1 MMDTVL
7 LMLIPSVVLLLTVV
21 GLITLVLKRLAQ
33 TRQLLESREEHDKQ
47 WQQQLVNVLGQL
59 QQDQFDMRRQ
69 LDQALKRDKSSES
82 REAGT
87 MTYAQASQLLRMGA
101 DPAELVNSCGMSEA
115 EARLLTLMASRQTG
129 PAS

>member
-1 MMDTVL
+1 MNSWL
-7 LMLIPSVVLLLTVV
+7 LMLIPVTVLLLAMGVT
-21 GLITLVLKRLAQ
+21 TAVLLKQFRQ
-33 TRQLLESREEHDKQ
+33 TRQMLEQNKEQERH
-47 WQQQLVNVLGQL
+47 WQQQLIKVLSQM

-69 LDQALKRDKSSES
+69 VNQALKRETVGES

-101 DPAELVNSCGMSEA
+101 DPAELVKSCGMSEA
-115 EARLLTLMASRQTG
+115 EARLLTLMATRQTG

>member
-1 MMDTVL
+1 MNSWL
-7 LMLIPSVVLLLTVV
+7 LMLVPVAVLLLAMGIVTAV
-21 GLITLVLKRLAQ
+21 ILKRLVQ
-33 TRQLLESREEHDKQ
+33 TRQLLEQNKEQEQQ
-47 WQQQLVNVLGQL
+47 WQQQLVKVLSQM
-59 QQDQFDMRRQ
+59 QQDQFEMRRQ
-69 LDQALKRDKSSES
+69 VSQALKRDNSSES

>member
-1 MMDTVL
+1 MNNWL
-7 LMLIPSVVLLLTVV
+7 LMLAPFSVLMLGMGAFSYLT
-21 GLITLVLKRLAQ
+21 LKKLAQ
-33 TRQLLESREEHDKQ
+33 TRRLLEQSLESERQ
-47 WQQQLVNVLGQL
+47 WQQQLIKVLSQM
-59 QQDQFDMRRQ
+59 QQDQFEMRRQ
-69 LDQALKRDKSSES
+69 VSQALKRDTVTES

-101 DPAELVNSCGMSEA
+101 DPAELVKSCGMSEA

>member
-1 MMDTVL
+1 MNSWL
-7 LMLIPSVVLLLTVV
+7 LMLVPVAVLLLAMGIVTAV
-21 GLITLVLKRLAQ
+21 ILKRLVQ
-33 TRQLLESREEHDKQ
+33 TRQLLEQNKEQEQQ
-47 WQQQLVNVLGQL
+47 WQQQLVKVLSQM
-59 QQDQFDMRRQ
+59 QQDQFEIRRQ
-69 LDQALKRDKSSES
+69 VSQALKRDNSSES